1 MIYLIINTW
10 NVTKIILSE
19 IDIKNYFNNTIEKR
33 IKLQK
38 ATLTILKKSLKTRAL
53 VSDTEIK
60 AFVIVHQKKNEES
73 ENYEFAA
80 ILRDISNNF
89 DAVNELTKT
98 TPRRSKTIKTDK
110 TNNE

>member
-1 MIYLIINTW
+1 MTVL
-10 NVTKIILSE
+10 L
-19 IDIKNYFNNTIEKR
+19 
-33 IKLQK
+33 
-38 ATLTILKKSLKTRAL
+38 
-53 VSDTEIK
+53 
-60 AFVIVHQKKNEES
+60 KKNEES

-98 TPRRSKTIKTDK
+98 TPRRSRTIKTDK